1 MTAKVIRFR
10 SFLLLILISASIMI
24 GPGCTPQQG
33 GSGGL
38 GGLES
43 IVGLGLLAWQLGVF
57 EKSSGDK
64 NHPPNILTLTAV
76 PSQILPGGTTVLTVV
91 AVDAD
96 SGDTISYSWTSS
108 TGTLSAPTSAVSSWT
123 APTGNTGTIYINI
136 TVSDGKDSV
145 TGKIPVTVS
154 L

>member
-1 MTAKVIRFR
+1 MTAKVIRLR
-10 SFLLLILISASIMI
+10 SYLLLILISASIMI

-57 EKSSGDK
+57 DKESGEK
-64 NHPPNILTLTAV
+64 NHAPSILTLTAV
-76 PSQILPGGTTVLTVV
+76 PSTIIPGGVTSLTVV

-96 SGDTISYSWTSS
+96 SGDTLSYSWTSS
-108 TGTLSAPTSAVSSWT
+108 TGTISAPTSAVTTWT
-123 APTGNTGTIYINI
+123 APTGNTGLVYINI

-145 TGKIPVTVS
+145 TGKVPVTVS